1 MKFTADVTLLIEQ
14 LASFITAVEHPHPL
28 RVAIDGIDAAGKT
41 TLADALVSP
50 ISRLGRPVIRAS
62 VDRFHQPRATRYA
75 RGEMSPEGYYYDSF
89 DYGAVREL
97 LLRPLGPGGNRLYHT
112 QIFDYQNN
120 QSIPGQSQVAPPD
133 AILLFDGVFLL
144 RPELIDFWD
153 VTIFVQIA
161 PETAVAR
168 AIQRDSAAM
177 GGVAQTVERYTRRYM
192 PGQQLYL
199 SACQPDKKAD
209 ILIQNDDPAH
219 PVLVNQPIINRTL

>member
-1 MKFTADVTLLIEQ
+1 MFLIEQ
-14 LASFITAVEHPHPL
+14 VASFITAVAQNHPL

-41 TLADALVSP
+41 TLADALVTP
-50 ISRLGRPVIRAS
+50 ISRSGRRVIRAS
-62 VDRFHQPRATRYA
+62 VDGFHQPRARRYA
-75 RGEMSPEGYYYDSF
+75 RGELSPEGYYYDSF
-89 DYGAVREL
+89 DYDAVKEL
-97 LLRPLGPGGNRLYHT
+97 LLRPLGPNGNRLYRT

-120 QSIPGQSQVAPPD
+120 QSIPAQPQVASSN

-144 RPELIDFWD
+144 RPELVDFWD

-177 GGVAQTVERYTRRYM
+177 GGVAETIERYTRRYL

-199 SACQPDKKAD
+199 AACQPD
-209 ILIQNDDPAH
+209 
-219 PVLVNQPIINRTL
+219 NRMMIRRSRSW